1 VTDET
6 NGQPGSQGERAGEPS
21 ESAMLDAIECADQG
35 AFEAFVGS
43 IRDERLAGRLR
54 AMRAD
59 RAALIAATPEP
70 APARLGQWALDDAF
84 GVLDPD
90 ALAALEATP
99 ASIDGPP
106 VSVIQPYREGVLA
119 RLWRFR
125 GVLGVAAAAA
135 LLIVAGVG
143 VNSGVRA
150 LRSRLSAPAAPP
162 ERIAAAPGIEQAPEP
177 AAVVEAPDAGV
188 SVERWAARPLAAPE
202 AWGAEPLADVF
213 AAAPHLGSG
222 RLVVCARSGS
232 AQTTETLMDG
242 LAGQSIGT
250 AHSFGVGGPLDDSAL
265 ASIGMPEPEAP
276 VIASADGGPARAV
289 LPLRRGWRA
298 RVRRSPAALAAL
310 RKTLE
315 DAGMSVEFRLLP
327 PSYPALERDADPT
340 PDSVLWWSRPPGSWD
355 RSVAVPVVIDSL
367 PG

>member
-1 VTDET
+1 VGARRYDARAAEAGLERLKPEHRAVLVLRDVRELDYDAIGAALDLPPRATVKSRISACARS
-6 NGQPGSQGERAGEPS
+6 GPGSRRRRRRPR
-21 ESAMLDAIECADQG
+21 
-35 AFEAFVGS
+35 GS
-43 IRDERLAGRLR
+43 RRR
-54 AMRAD
+54 
-59 RAALIAATPEP
+59 
-70 APARLGQWALDDAF
+70 
-84 GVLDPD
+84 
-90 ALAALEATP
+90 
-99 ASIDGPP
+99 
-106 VSVIQPYREGVLA
+106 
-119 RLWRFR
+119 R
-125 GVLGVAAAAA
+125 G
-135 LLIVAGVG
+135 
-143 VNSGVRA
+143 SSRR
-150 LRSRLSAPAAPP
+150 RSPT
-162 ERIAAAPGIEQAPEP
+162 
-177 AAVVEAPDAGV
+177 AVVEAPDAGV

-276 VIASADGGPARAV
+276 AIASADGGPARAV